1 MIEHLNSCIVMTKK
15 MEIQVA
21 VKNLIKKKNKSNA
34 FGQLGA
40 AIHKTCYE
48 NICVTVYFKVQIN
61 GESIKAERGRR

>member
-1 MIEHLNSCIVMTKK
+1 

-21 VKNLIKKKNKSNA
+21 VKNLIKLFKKKKNKSNA